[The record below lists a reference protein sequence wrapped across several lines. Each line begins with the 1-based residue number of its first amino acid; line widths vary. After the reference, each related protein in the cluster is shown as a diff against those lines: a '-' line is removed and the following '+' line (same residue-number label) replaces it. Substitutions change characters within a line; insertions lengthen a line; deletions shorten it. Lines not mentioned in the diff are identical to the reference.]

1 METRRMLPK
10 AKLWLV
16 LTGIATSLLSAN
28 LQAAWDLNMTQG
40 VTQISRD
47 TYDLHMQILWWCVAI
62 GVVVFGVMLWSII
75 NHRKSKGAVAATF
88 HESTKVE
95 IAWTIIPFVILIL
108 MAVPATRVLT
118 EAYDATES
126 EIDIQ
131 VTGYQWRWEYTYIRE
146 NTDEE
151 EVSFYSILSTPRE
164 QINNQME
171 KDETYLLDVDNPMVI
186 PINTKVRFLLTSN
199 DVIHAWWVPDFAVKR
214 DAVPGFINETWAIV
228 EEPGIY
234 RGQCA
239 ELCGIEHGFMPV
251 VVHAVE
257 REEYDAWYAAK
268 QDEARV
274 AREMANNVVT
284 LSESLEAGE
293 QIYTTTCIAC
303 HQPNGT
309 GLPPAF
315 PALAGSSVVTGDLEA
330 NINLLINGVPGT
342 AMAAYGRQL
351 SPVQLAAVVTY
362 IRNSFG
368 NTTGDLVQPAAVNTL
383 IQAAQ

>member
-383 IQAAQ
+383 IHAAQ

>member
-1 METRRMLPK
+1 
-10 AKLWLV
+10 
-16 LTGIATSLLSAN
+16 
-28 LQAAWDLNMTQG
+28 
-40 VTQISRD
+40 
-47 TYDLHMQILWWCVAI
+47 MQILWWCVAI

-95 IAWTIIPFVILIL
+95 IAWTIIPFVILIV

-146 NTDEE
+146 NIDEE

-164 QINNQME
+164 QISNQME
-171 KDETYLLDVDNPMVI
+171 KDETYLLDVDNPLVI

-214 DAVPGFINETWAIV
+214 DAIPGFINETWAIV

-293 QIYTTTCIAC
+293 QIYATTCIAC
-303 HQPNGT
+303 HQANGT

>member
-1 METRRMLPK
+1 MLPK
-10 AKLWLV
+10 AKLWLS
-16 LTGIATSLLSAN
+16 LIGAATILFSTN
-28 LQAAWDLNMTQG
+28 LQAAWELNMPQG

-75 NHRKSKGAVAATF
+75 NHRKSKGAVSATF
-88 HESTKVE
+88 HESAKVE
-95 IAWTIIPFVILIL
+95 IVWTVIPFVILIL
-108 MAVPATRVLT
+108 MAIPATQVLT
-118 EAYDATES
+118 EAYDSSES

-131 VTGYQWRWEYTYIRE
+131 VTGYQWRWEYRYLRE
-146 NTDEE
+146 STDEE

-164 QINNQME
+164 QIDNQLP
-171 KDETYLLDVDNPMVI
+171 KDETYLLDVDNPLVI
-186 PINTKVRFLLTSN
+186 PINTKVRFLITSN
-199 DVIHAWWVPDFAVKR
+199 DVIHAWWVPDFAVKK
-214 DAVPGFINETWAIV
+214 DAIPGFINETWAIV

-239 ELCGIEHGFMPV
+239 ELCGIEHGFMPI

-257 REEYDAWYAAK
+257 REEYDAWYASR
-268 QDEARV
+268 QDQSRLSREA
-274 AREMANNVVT
+274 ANNVVT

-293 QIYTTTCIAC
+293 QVYNANCVAC
-303 HQPNGT
+303 HQANGS

-315 PALAGSSVVTGDLEA
+315 PALAGSAVVNGDLEA

-351 SPVQLAAVVTY
+351 NPVQLAAVVTF

-383 IQAAQ
+383 IQAVQ

>member
-1 METRRMLPK
+1 MLPK

-47 TYDLHMQILWWCVAI
+47 TYDLHMQILWWCVGI
-62 GVVVFGVMLWSII
+62 GVVVFGAMLWSII
-75 NHRKSKGAVAATF
+75 YHRKSKGAVAATF

-95 IAWTIIPFVILIL
+95 IAWTIIPFVILIV
-108 MAVPATRVLT
+108 MAIPATRVLT